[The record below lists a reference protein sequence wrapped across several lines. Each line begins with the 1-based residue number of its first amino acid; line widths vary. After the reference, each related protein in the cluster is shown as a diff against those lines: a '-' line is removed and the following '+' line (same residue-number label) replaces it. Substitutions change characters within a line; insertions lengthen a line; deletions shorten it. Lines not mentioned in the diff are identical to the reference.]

1 MEISYQYSEKQR
13 IIKKQPEI
21 LNIQTGE
28 GREVGQP
35 ECNFGPQYKKYT
47 LVRLEIKRK
56 VYLSKHQCIL
66 CSYHRCSSVNI

>member
-35 ECNFGPQYKKYT
+35 ECNFGPQYKKCT
-47 LVRLEIKRK
+47 LTRFFTDMNETK
-56 VYLSKHQCIL
+56 SKGKLVKITI
-66 CSYHRCSSVNI
+66 Y